1 MFHKNSTPR
10 YLLSCIFK
18 WSDKQPQCSIK
29 IGPLDIYFHAFLNG
43 FGIIN
48 PIHYMPF
55 RDCSRM
61 GRPKRHSPP
70 YNLPHIPFSDETWH
84 SYTLPKKD
92 KKIYKSCHT
101 ILDFYSQQL
110 FFKVNKQTLPYQEIQ
125 ILIAFSYI
133 SSNSFNIFS
142 VLKDFVNTSGYN
154 FGMEGP
160 GLSCH
165 ILKIKKNALIFG
177 KKGP

>member
-1 MFHKNSTPR
+1 
-10 YLLSCIFK
+10 
-18 WSDKQPQCSIK
+18 
-29 IGPLDIYFHAFLNG
+29 
-43 FGIIN
+43 
-48 PIHYMPF
+48 
-55 RDCSRM
+55 M

-70 YNLPHIPFSDETWH
+70 YNLPHISFSDENWH

-101 ILDFYSQQL
+101 ILDFYWQQN

-142 VLKDFVNTSGYN
+142 VLKDFVNTSGHN
-154 FGMEGP
+154 FGMERA

-165 ILKIKKNALIFG
+165 ILKIKKKCSDFW
-177 KKGP
+177 KKRSLMCLSLG